1 MTKNQPHFHIL
12 TYFCEKIVD
21 SNHHALL
28 LDFYIEKN
36 RLTFFEIGLNQLSY
50 YLYIYYKKTN
60 TLIEGGKY

>member
-12 TYFCEKIVD
+12 TYFCKKIVD

-36 RLTFFEIGLNQLSY
+36 RLTV
-50 YLYIYYKKTN
+50 LYDGET
-60 TLIEGGKY
+60 E

>member
-1 MTKNQPHFHIL
+1 MTKNQLHFHIL
-12 TYFCEKIVD
+12 TYFCKKIVD

-50 YLYIYYKKTN
+50 YLYTIKRQIYA
-60 TLIEGGKY
+60 LP